1 MTMMNKK
8 EKSQFIIDYLDE
20 LFPNAKCA
28 LLYKKDYEL
37 AIAVMLSAQT
47 TDKAVNSLTP
57 ILFSKY
63 DSLKKLANADIQDV
77 ENIIK
82 KLGLYKNK
90 AQNLVLF
97 SQKLLLEYKG
107 FLPSDKNVLATFPGI
122 GNKSAGVIRIEIFHI
137 DDFPVDTHVARI
149 SRRLKLAIDSD
160 TPDMIEHKLKQFFPK
175 SNWIKLHHQFITFGR
190 TICLAK
196 NPKCDFCALK
206 KLCTKF
212 N

>member
-1 MTMMNKK
+1 MTMNNK
-8 EKSQFIIDYLDE
+8 EKLRIITEYLDAH
-20 LFPNAKCA
+20 FPNAKCA
-28 LLYKKDYEL
+28 LSYNKDYEL

-63 DSLKKLANADIQDV
+63 DCLEKLANADVKDI
-77 ENIIK
+77 ENLIK

-97 SQKLLLEYKG
+97 SQKLLFEYDG
-107 FLPSDKNVLATFPGI
+107 VLPSDKKILATFPGI

-137 DDFPVDTHVARI
+137 DDFPVDTHVTRI
-149 SRRLKLAIDSD
+149 SRRLKLATNSD
-160 TPDMIEHKLKQFFPK
+160 TPDMIEQKLKRFFPQT
-175 SNWIKLHHQFITFGR
+175 SWIKLHHQFINFGR

-196 NPKCDFCALK
+196 KPKCELCAFK
-206 KLCTKF
+206 KICTEF